1 MTKRDKKRQGDD
13 IDFVLLDGIGNAV
26 LEKISIKE
34 LEGVVFD
41 L

>member
-1 MTKRDKKRQGDD
+1 
-13 IDFVLLDGIGNAV
+13 LLDGIGKAI

-34 LEGVVFD
+34 LEEVVFD